1 MSSSSKLPLSA
12 PPKRSRS
19 SREQASYAPRSSN
32 DISSADADDEFVLI
46 SKDGQLDSARSRPSL
61 GGESAHYSDM
71 GDSNMSHD
79 PLLSSFNDTFENER
93 LVASDN
99 RPLTMNKLDPVQRAA
114 LVRQSRKLHKIL
126 GETPQ
131 IAEIPSPSTRPT
143 GNKLQRRGTLAGSD
157 IRLDRK
163 AAMAA
168 LESPSLEPPPG
179 SNWGKIA
186 SSLVATSPTLATPS
200 NVPLLRLNVVQATG
214 SSAPRQRRLSDS
226 SVASSALSLMTNRQ
240 TDSTHT
246 NQESAQTVYTTKAAK
261 SPTVLYD
268 ASIYDLS
275 SPVTPPSRQRSDH
288 LQRQQS
294 RARMAK
300 VQQLMGESVPTELV
314 LGPAAAKDLRKRR
327 LSMESPTAPSFS
339 NVQALKHKRSKSL
352 WRKDFKETGFDS
364 APEPMPTSKTHSSC

>member
-12 PPKRSRS
+12 PPRRSRS
-19 SREQASYAPRSSN
+19 SREQAPYAPRSSN
-32 DISSADADDEFVLI
+32 DISSVDADDEFILV
-46 SKDGQLDSARSRPSL
+46 SKDSHLDSAGPRPSL

-79 PLLSSFNDTFENER
+79 PLLSSFNDTFEHER
-93 LVASDN
+93 QVASDN

-131 IAEIPSPSTRPT
+131 IAEVPSPSTRPT

-200 NVPLLRLNVVQATG
+200 NVPLLRLNVVPATEPG
-214 SSAPRQRRLSDS
+214 MPRQRRLSDS
-226 SVASSALSLMTNRQ
+226 SVASSALSLRTNRQ

-246 NQESAQTVYTTKAAK
+246 GQESVQTLYIAKAAK
-261 SPTVLYD
+261 SPTLSHD
-268 ASIYDLS
+268 APLYDLS
-275 SPVTPPSRQRSDH
+275 SPITPPSRQKSEY

-300 VQQLMGESVPTELV
+300 VQQLMGESVPSELV
-314 LGPAAAKDLRKRR
+314 LGPTAARDLRKRR

-339 NVQALKHKRSKSL
+339 NVQTLKHKRSKSL
-352 WRKDFKETGFDS
+352 WRKDFKEAGFDS
-364 APEPMPTSKTHSSC
+364 APEPMPQRNKEPST